1 MNELRAR
8 LGYCDVD
15 GLAWEENKQEQKYCE
30 TCDLAPKTAMN
41 NCKKCGNKLELINL
55 TIR

>member
-1 MNELRAR
+1 MDELRAR

-30 TCDLAPKTAMN
+30 NCDLAPITSDDL
-41 NCKKCGNKLELINL
+41 CKKCGNKYELIK
-55 TIR
+55 R